1 MFLRRMCLILRSKIL
16 KIITSLA
23 TDTTLD
29 AKINEVKRKIP
40 STVNLAT
47 TTALT
52 TVENKILNLVPK
64 VTIVNKN

>member
-47 TTALT
+47 TTTLT

-64 VTIVNKN
+64 LTIVNKN

>member
-23 TDTTLD
+23 TDTNLD

-64 VTIVNKN
+64 LTIVNKN

>member
-64 VTIVNKN
+64 LTIVNKN